1 MSKEIVKEII
11 LEKEFIDILVDRL
24 AVKICEKMNDK
35 LDAFAARIDEIE
47 KKIKYIH
54 DDQEE
59 LQLKVEEVQQ
69 QLKQN
74 QLRIYGFSDCKGE
87 TLIRKVEEFLEGS
100 KVIITEELVKSRY
113 DLYQL
118 AREKIGAMHV
128 WTMNGKIFTEH
139 NERKVHIRNEEDVLK
154 INK

>member
-1 MSKEIVKEII
+1 M
-11 LEKEFIDILVDRL
+11 
-24 AVKICEKMNDK
+24 
-35 LDAFAARIDEIE
+35 
-47 KKIKYIH
+47 
-54 DDQEE
+54 
-59 LQLKVEEVQQ
+59 EEVQQ

-87 TLIRKVEEFLEGS
+87 TLIRKVEEFLEVKLGVKNAGIIDCYRTEPSNKNNQRPVLLTFKDILHNNAVFLNKKQLKGS

-118 AREKIGAMHV
+118 ARENIGAMHV
-128 WTMNGKIFTEH
+128 WTMNGKIFTKH

-154 INK
+154 IKK